1 MDRIDLTQGQRWLA
15 DGTYTLSVHRVHGKQ
30 QGGQQ
35 RRPGG
40 QVQPPAL
47 ARVLQAPEQHGED
60 IHQKHADAAMQGNVD
75 NVEAHG
81 VEASRQ
87 IVVHPARKEGI
98 HNGDAEARE
107 IKHEPA
113 GGKGWCVNILKEESV
128 CTVDKNSVKINNAC

>member
-1 MDRIDLTQGQRWLA
+1 M
-15 DGTYTLSVHRVHGKQ
+15 HRVHGKQ

-40 QVQPPAL
+40 QVQPPAP

-60 IHQKHADAAMQGNVD
+60 VHQQYADAAVQGDVD
-75 NVEAHG
+75 DVEAHR

-87 IVVHPARKEGI
+87 IVVHPAGKEGI
-98 HNGDAEARE
+98 HRGDAEAHE

-113 GGKGWCVNILKEESV
+113 GGKGWRVNILEEESV